1 MAVVKDNIHCL
12 ASLTCLDLTDNRLEA
27 LPEDIGKGFRSL
39 EKLLLND
46 NALGKYRVLVEPGEW
61 RMGLISR
68 RAVADY
74 VLRALEDDTTIGTAP
89 VLVR

>member
-1 MAVVKDNIHCL
+1 MIR
-12 ASLTCLDLTDNRLEA
+12 ASGLDWTLVR
-27 LPEDIGKGFRSL
+27 PE
-39 EKLLLND
+39 LLND